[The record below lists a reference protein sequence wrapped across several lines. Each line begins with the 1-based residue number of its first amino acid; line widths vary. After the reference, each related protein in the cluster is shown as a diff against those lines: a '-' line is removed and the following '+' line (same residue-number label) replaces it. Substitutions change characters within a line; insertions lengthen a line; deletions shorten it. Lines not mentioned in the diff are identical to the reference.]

1 MLIKAYTEDR
11 EGSSSQEGREKIKG
25 DFEVSREKK
34 KRSPRKKSKNREVST
49 H

>member
-11 EGSSSQEGREKIKG
+11 EGSSSQEGREKIK

>member
-34 KRSPRKKSKNREVST
+34 RSPRKKTKNREVSF